1 MVRLYLE
8 TSVVS
13 YLTARPSTD
22 IITAAHQ
29 LITARWWSHRRA
41 EFELVTS
48 ELVLEEA
55 TRGDSEAAARRLA
68 ALEGIPLLGMTP
80 AASELAGSI
89 VRAHLLPAKAFPD
102 ALHIAVAAVHAV
114 EYLLTWNCSHIANA
128 ELLPHVTALVE
139 EVGFNMPFVC
149 TPEELLGD
157 RHGYR

>member
-13 YLTARPSTD
+13 YLTARPATD

-29 LITARWWSHRRA
+29 LLTARWWSLRRQ
-41 EFELVTS
+41 EFEILTS

-55 TRGDSEAAARRLA
+55 KRGDPEAAAKRLA
-68 ALEGIPLLGMTP
+68 AIEGIPLLGVTP

-102 ALHIAVAAVHAV
+102 ALHIALASVHAV

-128 ELLPHVTALVE
+128 ELLPRVTDLVE
-139 EVGFNMPFVC
+139 EAGFNMPFVC
-149 TPEELLGD
+149 TPEELLGF
-157 RHGYR
+157 HP